1 MIFHFKANADR
12 AVIAPSAYSVFTSA
26 SSNEEKCTQ
35 RFDSSLDSRDCV
47 KIEAKKESM
56 DKMTELINLQKSNG
70 VFEISSENWI
80 GSVYEEYLGSYSDVK
95 SRCPKGIDI
104 NLWITALSMKI
115 FEVKM
120 EDKKD
125 LWDLVMRKS
134 HKFLHVEL
142 HKDNEIYENLMNQ
155 AEKFVKSK

>member
-1 MIFHFKANADR
+1 MISIFKGNAECESISHDELEC
-12 AVIAPSAYSVFTSA
+12 SDEED
-26 SSNEEKCTQ
+26 NEVYLECDE
-35 RFDSSLDSRDCV
+35 RLGSRLDSRDCV
-47 KIEAKKESM
+47 KKESM

-95 SRCPKGIDI
+95 SSCPEGIDI

-134 HKFLHVEL
+134 HKFINATLNNI
-142 HKDNEIYENLMNQ
+142 NEDYDNLMNQ
-155 AEKFVKSK
+155 AEEFVKTK

>member
-1 MIFHFKANADR
+1 MIFHFKTVAER
-12 AVIAPSAYSVFTSA
+12 AIIDGSVKSV
-26 SSNEEKCTQ
+26 SKSRKCM
-35 RFDSSLDSRDCV
+35 
-47 KIEAKKESM
+47 KIEDKQHSK

-70 VFEISSENWI
+70 AFEISSENWI

-95 SRCPKGIDI
+95 SSCPEGIDI

-134 HKFLHVEL
+134 HKFLNAEL
-142 HKDNEIYENLMNQ
+142 NKINENYENLMNQ
-155 AEKFVKSK
+155 AEKLVKTK

>member
-1 MIFHFKANADR
+1 MIFHFKANAEP
-12 AVIAPSAYSVFTSA
+12 VIPFA
-26 SSNEEKCTQ
+26 S
-35 RFDSSLDSRDCV
+35 DSSLDSRDCV
-47 KIEAKKESM
+47 KIEAKKQSM

-95 SRCPKGIDI
+95 SSCPKGIDI

-115 FEVKM
+115 FEIKM

-134 HKFLHVEL
+134 HKFLNAKL
-142 HKDNEIYENLMNQ
+142 NNINENFESLMNQ
-155 AEKFVKSK
+155 AEKFVKTK